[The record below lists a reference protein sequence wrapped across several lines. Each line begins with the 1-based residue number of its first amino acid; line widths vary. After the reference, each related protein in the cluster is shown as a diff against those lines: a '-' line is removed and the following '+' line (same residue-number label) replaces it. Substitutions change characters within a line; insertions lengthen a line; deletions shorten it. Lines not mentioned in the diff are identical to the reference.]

1 MARNRYKEV
10 LFNEEA
16 QEKLKRGVGKLTDA
30 VRVTLGPKGRNV
42 IIDKAFGSPKIT
54 HDGVTVA
61 EEQEYE
67 DEFENMGAQLVKEV
81 AKETNDVAGDGTTT
95 ATILAHAVIMEGLK
109 SVVAG
114 HNPMLIKRGLDK
126 AAEAAVEEL
135 EKLSK
140 PLKRKEEMARIAA
153 ISSNDEEIGKII
165 ADAMETVGEDG
176 VITVEDS
183 DTIHTY
189 YEVVE
194 GMQFDRGYLSPYF
207 VTNPEK
213 MEAELKEPY
222 ILITDQEMK
231 KARDLLPLL
240 ERVAQDGRPLL
251 VIANDVE
258 GEALTTL
265 VINKLKG
272 TLESVAVKAPGFGD
286 RRKAMLEDIAVLTG
300 GRVIA
305 QDAGMKIED
314 TTLDMLGRAERVSIT
329 DDDTTMVS
337 GKGEKSAI
345 EGRINQIKKQME
357 TTDSDYDREKLQERM
372 AKLTGGVAVIKVGA
386 PTEAELEER
395 KHRMED
401 ALEATKAAVEEGI
414 LPGGGVAL
422 LQAAKALEKLNLD
435 SSDEQVG
442 IKILRKAL
450 EEPTKQLAENAG
462 HEGSI
467 IVEKIKSLEPG
478 IGFDV
483 LAEDYVD
490 MMKSGIIDP
499 TKVTKSAVQNAVSV
513 GGLLLTTGAVVA
525 GIEEEASSHAGT
537 ARDVLRVNPKP
548 PCSNCTAVGGF
559 ILMSTTEIDI
569 GPSVGKGPRL
579 CPTC

>member
-1 MARNRYKEV
+1 MAKNKYKEV

-16 QEKLKRGVGKLTDA
+16 QEKLKRGVQRLTEA

-153 ISSNDEEIGKII
+153 ISSNDEEIGQII
-165 ADAMETVGEDG
+165 ADAMEQVGEDG

-222 ILITDQEMK
+222 ILITDQEVK

-240 ERVAQDGRPLL
+240 ERVAQDGKPLL

-300 GRVIA
+300 GRVVA
-305 QDAGMKIED
+305 QDAGMKIEE
-314 TTLDMLGRAERVSIT
+314 TTIDMLGRAERVSIT
-329 DDDTTMVS
+329 DDDTTLVS

-357 TTDSDYDREKLQERM
+357 TTDSDYDKEKLQERM
-372 AKLTGGVAVIKVGA
+372 AKLSGGVAVIKVGA

-422 LQAAKALEKLNLD
+422 LQAAQALEKLNLD

-450 EEPTKQLAENAG
+450 EEPTRQLAENAG
-462 HEGSI
+462 YEGSI
-467 IVEKIKSLEPG
+467 VVEKIKSLEAG
-478 IGFDV
+478 VGFDV
-483 LAEDYVD
+483 LGEDYVD

-525 GIEEEASSHAGT
+525 GIEKRPAPMAT
-537 ARDVLRVNPKP
+537 P
-548 PCSNCTAVGGF
+548 PE
-559 ILMSTTEIDI
+559 MY
-569 GPSVGKGPRL
+569 
-579 CPTC
+579 

>member
-1 MARNRYKEV
+1 MAKNKYKEV

-16 QEKLKRGVGKLTDA
+16 QEKLKRGVQKLTDA

-42 IIDKAFGSPKIT
+42 IIDKAFGAPKIT

-61 EEQEYE
+61 EEQEYQ

-95 ATILAHAVIMEGLK
+95 ATILAHAIIMEGLK
-109 SVVAG
+109 STAAG
-114 HNPMLIKRGLDK
+114 YNPMLIKRGLDK
-126 AAEAAVEEL
+126 AAETVIEEL
-135 EKLSK
+135 EKLSR
-140 PLKRKEEMARIAA
+140 PLKKKDEMARVAT

-165 ADAMETVGEDG
+165 ADAMEAVGEDG

-183 DTIHTY
+183 DTINTY
-189 YEVVE
+189 YEIVE

-207 VTNPEK
+207 VTDPEK

-222 ILITDQEMK
+222 ILITDQELK

-240 ERVAQDGRPLL
+240 ERVAQDGKPLL

-272 TLESVAVKAPGFGD
+272 TLQSVAVKAPGFGD
-286 RRKAMLEDIAVLTG
+286 RRKAMLEDIAILTG
-300 GRVIA
+300 GKVIA
-305 QDAGMKIED
+305 KDAGMKIED
-314 TTLDMLGRAERVSIT
+314 TTLDMLGRAERVVVN
-329 DDDTTMVS
+329 DDDTTIVG
-337 GKGEKSAI
+337 GKGDKGAI
-345 EGRINQIKKQME
+345 EGRINQIKKQIE

-372 AKLTGGVAVIKVGA
+372 AKLAGGVAIIKVGA
-386 PTEAELEER
+386 PTETELEEK

-422 LQAAKALEKLNLD
+422 IQAAKALEKLELD
-435 SSDEQVG
+435 SDEQVG
-442 IKILRKAL
+442 VKILQKAL

-467 IVEKIKSLEPG
+467 VVEKIKSMEDG

-483 LAEDYVD
+483 LREEYVD
-490 MMKSGIIDP
+490 MMKEGIIDP

-513 GGLLLTTGAVVA
+513 GGMLLTTGAVVA
-525 GIEEEASSHAGT
+525 QIEEERPAPA
-537 ARDVLRVNPKP
+537 AP
-548 PCSNCTAVGGF
+548 PPE
-559 ILMSTTEIDI
+559 MY
-569 GPSVGKGPRL
+569 
-579 CPTC
+579 